1 MVRPAMTETAAKTA
15 VVVPCFKTGRTV
27 EKVLAGIPDW
37 VDHIIVVDDA
47 CPERAGDAAERSGD
61 PRVVVLR
68 HARNQG
74 VGGAVVTGYRKA
86 LELGSDIVVKMDGD
100 DQMDPAFAER
110 LVESLVADRA
120 DYAKG
125 NRFHDFRAL
134 RAMPRARLFGN
145 SLLSFFI
152 KFASGY
158 WNLMD
163 PTNGYTAIHRRVL
176 TELNLDRLDRRY
188 FFESDMLINL
198 NIVGAVTVDVPMPAR
213 YGAENSSLS
222 VPRAAAALPSKILR
236 GLVRRL
242 FFRYFIYDFNMAS
255 VYLLL
260 GAPLLLFG
268 IGLGLIE
275 WYLSLATGTPR
286 ALGTVMLVV
295 LPIILGF
302 QMLLQAVSIDI
313 AAVPRRPG
321 NGS

>member
-1 MVRPAMTETAAKTA
+1 MVAAMTDPAAKIA
-15 VVVPCFKTGRTV
+15 VVVPCYKTGRTV
-27 EKVLAGIPDW
+27 AAVVVGMPDW
-37 VDHIIVVDDA
+37 VDHVIVVDDA
-47 CPERAGDAAERSGD
+47 CPEASGEAAERSGA
-61 PRVVVLR
+61 PRVTVLR
-68 HARNQG
+68 HAQNQG
-74 VGGAVVTGYRKA
+74 VGGAVASGYRKA
-86 LELGSDIVVKMDGD
+86 LELGCDIVLKMDGD
-100 DQMDPAFAER
+100 DQMDPAFAR
-110 LVESLVADRA
+110 KLVEPLATDRA

-134 RAMPRARLFGN
+134 RAMPRLRLFGN

-188 FFESDMLINL
+188 FFESDMLIQL
-198 NIVGAVTVDVPMPAR
+198 NIVGAVTVDVPIPAR

-222 VPRAAAALPSKILR
+222 IPRVAATFPAKIMR
-236 GLVRRL
+236 GLARRL

-255 VYLLL
+255 VYMLAGL
-260 GAPLLLFG
+260 PLLAFG
-268 IGLGLIE
+268 VGLGLIE
-275 WYLSLATGTPR
+275 WYLSLATGEPR

-313 AAVPRRPG
+313 NAVPRRPG

>member
-1 MVRPAMTETAAKTA
+1 MSEAAKTA
-15 VVVPCFKTGRTV
+15 VVVPCFKTGRTI
-27 EKVLAGIPDW
+27 EKVVAGIPAW

-47 CPERAGDAAERSGD
+47 CPERAGDAAEKSGD
-61 PRVVVLR
+61 ARVVVLR
-68 HARNQG
+68 HGQNQG
-74 VGGAVVTGYRKA
+74 VGGAVVTGYKKA
-86 LELGSDIVVKMDGD
+86 LELGCDIVVKMDGD
-100 DQMDPAFAER
+100 DQMDPAFAEA
-110 LVESLVADRA
+110 LIKPLAADRA

-125 NRFHDFRAL
+125 NRFHDFKAL
-134 RAMPRARLFGN
+134 RAMPRLRLFGN

-163 PTNGYTAIHRRVL
+163 PTNGYTAIHRRAL
-176 TELNLDRLDRRY
+176 AGLNLDRLDRRY

-222 VPRAAAALPSKILR
+222 ISRAAAVFPAKIVR
-236 GLVRRL
+236 GLLRRL

-255 VYLLL
+255 VYMLA

-268 IGLGLIE
+268 IGLGIVE
-275 WYLSLATGTPR
+275 WYLSLATGEPR

-313 AAVPRRPG
+313 AAVPRRSG

>member
-1 MVRPAMTETAAKTA
+1 MTEAAAKTA

-27 EKVLAGIPDW
+27 EGVVAGVPAW
-37 VDHIIVVDDA
+37 VDHIVVVDDA
-47 CPERAGDAAERSGD
+47 CPERSGDAAQRRAD
-61 PRVVVLR
+61 PRLVVVR
-68 HARNQG
+68 HERNQG
-74 VGGAVVTGYRKA
+74 VGGAVVSGYRKA
-86 LELGSDIVVKMDGD
+86 LELGCDIVVKMDGD
-100 DQMDPAFAER
+100 GQMDPAQAQA
-110 LVESLVADRA
+110 LVAPLAADRA

-125 NRFHDFRAL
+125 NRYHDFRAL

-145 SLLSFFI
+145 SLLSFFV

-176 TELNLDRLDRRY
+176 EELNLDRLDRRY

-198 NIVGAVTVDVPMPAR
+198 NIVGAVTVDVPIPAR
-213 YGAENSSLS
+213 YGGEASSLS
-222 VPRAAAALPSKILR
+222 VPRTAAVFPGKILR
-236 GLVRRL
+236 GLARRL

-255 VYLLL
+255 VYMLI
-260 GAPLLLFG
+260 GGPLLLFG
-268 IGLGLIE
+268 VGLGIVE
-275 WYLSLATGTPR
+275 WYMSLATGSPR

-321 NGS
+321 TAP

>member
-1 MVRPAMTETAAKTA
+1 MTEAAAKTA
-15 VVVPCFKTGRTV
+15 VVVPAFKCGRTV
-27 EKVLAGIPDW
+27 EGVVAGVPSW
-37 VDHIIVVDDA
+37 VDHVIVVDDA
-47 CPERAGDAAERSGD
+47 CPEGSGD
-61 PRVVVLR
+61 MAARGADPRLIVLR
-68 HARNQG
+68 HERNQG

-86 LELGSDIVVKMDGD
+86 LELGCDVVVKMDGD
-100 DQMDPAFAER
+100 GQMDPAHAR
-110 LVESLVADRA
+110 ALVAPLIIDRA

-134 RAMPRARLFGN
+134 RAMPRTRLFGN

-176 TELNLDRLDRRY
+176 EGLSLDRLDRRY
-188 FFESDMLINL
+188 FFESDMLITL
-198 NIVGAVTVDVPMPAR
+198 NIVGAVTIDVPIPAR
-213 YGAENSSLS
+213 YGGEASSLS
-222 VPRAAAALPSKILR
+222 VPRTAAAFPGKILR
-236 GLVRRL
+236 GLARRL

-255 VYLLL
+255 VYMLI

-268 IGLGLIE
+268 VGLGIFE
-275 WYLSLATGTPR
+275 WYMSLATGSPR
-286 ALGTVMLVV
+286 ALGTLMLVV

-321 NGS
+321 TPP